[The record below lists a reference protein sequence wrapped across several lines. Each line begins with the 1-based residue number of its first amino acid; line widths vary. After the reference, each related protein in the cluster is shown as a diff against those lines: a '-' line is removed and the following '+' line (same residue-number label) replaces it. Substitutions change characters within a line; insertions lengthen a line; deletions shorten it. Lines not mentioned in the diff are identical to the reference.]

1 MVDNLCSS
9 QAKSCAI
16 KFHPQDANLRLVELK
31 ASFNLYC
38 DSYKFLYVFTVSL
51 LLFSN
56 LMIAN

>member
-38 DSYKFLYVFTVSL
+38 DSYKFLYVFT
-51 LLFSN
+51 LF
-56 LMIAN
+56 LCYCFLI